1 MALKLMEQANRYLE
15 KAIGHFNGIIN
26 GAASVLEAV
35 LC

>member
-1 MALKLMEQANRYLE
+1 MALMRMELVNRYLE

-26 GAASVLEAV
+26 GAASELEAV

>member
-1 MALKLMEQANRYLE
+1 MALKLMELVNQYLE

-26 GAASVLEAV
+26 GAASQLEAV